1 MKPII
6 HLALAIIAIFSSIT
20 AFAATS
26 GKTGGD
32 LVIQSDKLNLN
43 QNTKDSYF
51 TGRVVVTQD
60 DLLINS
66 DDLLAH
72 QDEAGEKHITLK
84 GNPVTFK
91 QLDQDGKWV
100 NGQADMIVYDTK
112 TKIMILTNHA
122 KVTKDGDLVIGQQ
135 IKYNTVTKVYDVT
148 SVNNSS
154 RVTVI
159 LQDRN
164 NSDKK

>member
-6 HLALAIIAIFSSIT
+6 YLVLAIIAIFSSVT

-72 QDEAGEKHITLK
+72 QDESGEKHITLK

-100 NGQADMIVYDTK
+100 NGQADIIVYDTK
-112 TKIMILTNHA
+112 TKIMLLTNHA

-148 SVNNSS
+148 SLNNSS
-154 RVTVI
+154 RVIVI
-159 LQDRN
+159 LQDHN